1 MTEKQ
6 HTISDTA
13 DQVHRVIRGIEPT
26 NAVEGGIADAAVILK
41 ERGSLDFV
49 DDLHALSFA
58 RAVHDVLINIEA
70 SGTDMAEGSR
80 DVARSVL
87 AAWSLDQVREE
98 HSGRSMH
105 DDHDRFLRDI
115 GAVDQEI
122 AAVED
127 GPSILDGRVWAAS
140 RDAVLANAS
149 LPSEMRDG
157 QAAWEIRLDEL
168 VPSDEKRGFERLGG
182 STGMD
187 MTDVHDVAMDA
198 AIDVMHARRARL
210 DGIVLRDVPGLDDV
224 MASASDA
231 RRSFPGRLSPAQ
243 EGLVAAEGWMEA
255 RLARPLKHE
264 EREMGENALARLTER
279 YDGAGNDARSAAR
292 IILLDVSMQ
301 MSAARTVRDG
311 TYGEKAHG
319 REQPYD
325 VVLSAAAGVDMFRE
339 GVSPQ
344 AATTDRIAEGRFHAI
359 PDPDMKASVMQGLA
373 DAREPFAKRIENELD
388 MRLTLDRAG
397 RDRAMAVMENGLGG
411 LGRPKSAAK
420 GVEPGAPVLGAYL
433 AGDRGR

>member
-1 MTEKQ
+1 MKDRD
-6 HTISDTA
+6 HTPVDTA
-13 DQVHRVIRGIEPT
+13 DQVHRVIRGMEPR
-26 NAVEGGIADAAVILK
+26 NAIEGGIADAALILK

-49 DDLHALSFA
+49 VDSHTLSFA
-58 RAVHDVLINIEA
+58 RAVHDVLVNIEA
-70 SGTDMAEGSR
+70 GGTDLAEGSR

-115 GAVDQEI
+115 GAVDQDI

-127 GPSILDGRVWAAS
+127 GYSILDGRVWAAS

-149 LPSEMRDG
+149 LPTEMRDG

-168 VPSDEKRGFERLGG
+168 VPSDEARGFQALGG
-182 STGMD
+182 SVGMD
-187 MTDVHDVAMDA
+187 MGDAHDVPMEA
-198 AIDVMHARRARL
+198 AIDAVNARRRWL
-210 DGIVLRDVPGLDDV
+210 DDVALNDVPGYNSDIV
-224 MASASDA
+224 MASDA
-231 RRSFPGRLSPAQ
+231 RRSFPGKLLPMQ
-243 EGLVAAEGWMEA
+243 EGLLAAEGWMEA
-255 RLARPLKHE
+255 RLARPLKDE
-264 EREMGENALARLTER
+264 ERTMGEKALSRLAGR
-279 YDGAGNDARSAAR
+279 FDGAGNDARSAAR

-311 TYGEKAHG
+311 TYGEKAQG

-344 AATTDRIAEGRFHAI
+344 AATTDRIAEGRYHAI
-359 PDPDMKASVMQGLA
+359 PDPEMKSSVMQGLE
-373 DAREPFAKRIENELD
+373 DARNPFAKRIENELD
-388 MRLTLDRAG
+388 IRLTLDRAS
-397 RDRAMAVMENGLGG
+397 RSRAMAVMENGLEG
-411 LGRPKSAAK
+411 LGTPRSSAK
-420 GVEPGAPVLGAYL
+420 GAETVGPVLGAYL
-433 AGDRGR
+433 AGGRGR